1 VSRLHSKSTR
11 VLVNNAHLS
20 GDIRSWSFQHRRNLS
35 SVANLLSGGEEY
47 IPGLLSGSVNITG
60 NFNSGAG
67 NITTI
72 LNTARASEGGLLT
85 TFLEGTTIGN
95 LAFISEGNV
104 SSSDTPA
111 QVQDAVRVSIQG
123 TPNDG
128 VDIGVLLHALGAET
142 ADSNGTSVDNAA
154 ASSNGAVASLHV
166 TAFSG
171 LTSISVRVQ
180 HSTDNSAWSD
190 LITFTSVTGTT
201 WQRSTATGTVNRYL
215 RAWWDVTGTGSCTFL
230 VAAARR

>member
-1 VSRLHSKSTR
+1 MTRLHSKATR
-11 VLVNNAHLS
+11 VLVNDAHLS
-20 GDIRSWSFQHRRNLS
+20 GDVRSWRFEHRRNLS
-35 SVANLLSGGEEY
+35 EIHGILATGAAY
-47 IPGLLSGSVNITG
+47 IPGLLGGSINVAG

-67 NITTI
+67 NMTTV
-72 LNTARASEGGLLT
+72 LNTARASQGGLLT

-104 SSSDTPA
+104 SSSDTPSA
-111 QVQDAVRVSIQG
+111 VGDAVRVSIDG

-142 ADSNGTSVDNAA
+142 ADGQGSSVDNAA
-154 ASSNGAVASLHV
+154 SSANGAVASAHV

-171 LTSISVRVQ
+171 LTSIVLKIQ
-180 HSTDNSAWSD
+180 HSPDNSAWAD
-190 LITFTSVTGTT
+190 LITFTTVTGQT
-201 WQRSTATGTVNRYL
+201 WQRSTASGTIDRYL
-215 RAWWDVTGTGSCTFL
+215 RCWWDVTGTGSCTFL